1 MPSPSRIIA
10 GGKRPRPSSY
20 TANQETQRF
29 SDNENMVR
37 GWYTA
42 ASGMAAQEH
51 RFNAIANNLANADTH
66 GYKRDLAVHKAFPQ
80 LLLRRMSDE
89 GVLRVPY
96 RSQSI
101 GSVDKAPV
109 VGVLGTGVEEN
120 EVYTVFEQGPL
131 EQTENSFDLAL
142 QGEGFFVVQTPAG
155 ERYTRNGSFLIGPEG
170 LLVTKQGYPVLG
182 ENGPIRIKVN
192 NFVVDENGRV
202 FENDAFG
209 DDPRRLIS
217 IRENEWRNTE
227 EIDRLRVVDVRQPR
241 YLRKQGDS
249 MWSTTRE
256 SGDAETIYGTG
267 RPKVRQGFLETAN
280 VNPVTEM
287 VQMIE
292 VNRAY
297 EANQRVIQ
305 AHDDSTSR
313 LINQALRI

>member
-1 MPSPSRIIA
+1 
-10 GGKRPRPSSY
+10 
-20 TANQETQRF
+20 
-29 SDNENMVR
+29 MVR
-37 GWYTA
+37 GTYTA

-66 GYKRDLAVHKAFPQ
+66 GYKRDLAVQKAFPQ
-80 LLLRRMSDE
+80 LLLRRMSDD

-96 RSQSI
+96 RDQGI

-109 VGVLGTGVEEN
+109 IGVLGTGVEEN
-120 EVYTVFEQGPL
+120 EVYTVFDQGSL

-142 QGEGFFVVQTPAG
+142 QGEGFFVVQTPGG

-182 ENGPIRIKVN
+182 ENGPIRIKLN
-192 NFVVDENGRV
+192 NFVVDENGRI
-202 FENDAFG
+202 FENDSFG
-209 DDPRRLIS
+209 DDPERLIS
-217 IRENEWRNTE
+217 VRENEWQNTE
-227 EIDRLRVVDVRQPR
+227 EVDRLRIVDVRQTR

-249 MWSTTRE
+249 LWRSTRE
-256 SGDAETIYGTG
+256 SGDAEIIYGEN

-297 EANQRVIQ
+297 EANQKVIQ
-305 AHDDSTSR
+305 AHDESTSR
-313 LINQALRI
+313 LISQALRI

>member
-1 MPSPSRIIA
+1 
-10 GGKRPRPSSY
+10 
-20 TANQETQRF
+20 
-29 SDNENMVR
+29 MVR
-37 GWYTA
+37 GTYTA

-51 RFNAIANNLANADTH
+51 RFNTIANNLANADTH
-66 GYKRDLAVHKAFPQ
+66 GYKRDLAVQKAFPQ
-80 LLLRRMSDE
+80 LLLRRMSDD

-96 RSQSI
+96 RDQGI

-109 VGVLGTGVEEN
+109 IGVLGTGVEEN
-120 EVYTVFEQGPL
+120 EVYTVFDQGSL

-142 QGEGFFVVQTPAG
+142 QGEGFFVVQTPGG

-182 ENGPIRIKVN
+182 ENGPIRIKLN
-192 NFVVDENGRV
+192 NFVVDENGRI
-202 FENDAFG
+202 FENDSFG
-209 DDPRRLIS
+209 DDPERLIS
-217 IRENEWRNTE
+217 VRENEWQNTE
-227 EIDRLRVVDVRQPR
+227 EVDRLRIVDVRQTR

-249 MWSTTRE
+249 LWRSTRE
-256 SGDAETIYGTG
+256 SGDAEIIYGEG

-297 EANQRVIQ
+297 EANQKVIQ
-305 AHDDSTSR
+305 AHDESTSR
-313 LINQALRI
+313 LISQALRI

>member
-1 MPSPSRIIA
+1 
-10 GGKRPRPSSY
+10 
-20 TANQETQRF
+20 
-29 SDNENMVR
+29 MVR
-37 GWYTA
+37 GTYTA

-66 GYKRDLAVHKAFPQ
+66 GYKRDLAVQKAFPQ
-80 LLLRRMSDE
+80 LLLRRMSDD

-96 RSQSI
+96 RDQGI

-109 VGVLGTGVEEN
+109 IGVLGTGVEEN
-120 EVYTVFEQGPL
+120 EVYTVFEQGSL

-142 QGEGFFVVQTPAG
+142 QGEGFFVVRTPGG

-182 ENGPIRIKVN
+182 ENGPIRIKLN
-192 NFVVDENGRV
+192 NFVVDENGRI
-202 FENDAFG
+202 FENDSFG
-209 DDPRRLIS
+209 DDPERLIS
-217 IRENEWRNTE
+217 VRENEWQNTE
-227 EIDRLRVVDVRQPR
+227 EVDRLRIVDVRQTR

-249 MWSTTRE
+249 LWRSTRE
-256 SGDAETIYGTG
+256 SGDAEIIYGEG

-297 EANQRVIQ
+297 EANQKVIQ
-305 AHDDSTSR
+305 AQDDSTSR